1 MMQGMDRDFLDYG
14 LGLLKEK
21 IMEYTSVTNP
31 VWANAEN
38 NVINCIVD
46 FVDVGTVPFSANPLD
61 TSNPSSITIYDQ
73 CVAGDYGPI
82 AVYVPPPPY
91 VPTASDN
98 KATAQGILSS
108 TDWTTIADV
117 ANPINSPYLTN
128 QAAFLAYRNTIRG
141 IAVNPT
147 AGNLTW
153 PTQPTDTWSTV

>member
-1 MMQGMDRDFLDYG
+1 MN
-14 LGLLKEK
+14 
-21 IMEYTSVTNP
+21 YTSVKNP

-73 CVAGDYGPI
+73 CVAGDYGAI

-91 VPTASDN
+91 VPTAEAN
-98 KATAQGILSS
+98 KATASGLLTA

-117 ANPINSPYLTN
+117 GNPQMANPYLAN
-128 QAAFLAYRNTIRG
+128 QAEFIAYRNTIRQ
-141 IAVNPT
+141 IAVYPV

-153 PTQPTDTWSTV
+153 ATVPVEVWTKV

>member
-1 MMQGMDRDFLDYG
+1 
-14 LGLLKEK
+14 
-21 IMEYTSVTNP
+21 MEYTSVTNP

-46 FVDVGTVPFSANPLD
+46 FVDIGIVPFSANPLD

-73 CVAGDYGPI
+73 CVAGEYGPI
-82 AVYVPPPPY
+82 AVYVPPPIY
-91 VPTASDN
+91 VPTAADN
-98 KATAQGILSS
+98 KATAQGLLSA

-117 ANPINSPYLTN
+117 ADPINSPYLTN

-153 PTQPTDTWSTV
+153 PTVPVENWVKV